1 MSRPWMPLYVGN
13 YIADTQHLTTLE
25 HGAYL
30 LLLMH
35 YWIHGGLP
43 SDEKRLSLIAKLD
56 PKSWRKVRSVLV
68 AFFDPDWKHKRV
80 DEELAKAFG
89 ISEINR
95 MNAGKRWGQRTAN
108 AHTPASPNA
117 MPEPVRNGC
126 LSQSQSQSHKDNS
139 QSGAHAPADASDEDR
154 FWSRLDDLGKRGIG
168 RSRCTQLLK
177 LIDGDFIEAN
187 RVLDA
192 TEAAKKPG
200 QYLGAVI
207 RNLERGANAA
217 PLGANSNV
225 PDWVNEKRAAGVLVD
240 REGKHW
246 RCLGELHND
255 AGEAVGW

>member
-25 HGAYL
+25 HGAYM

-35 YWIHGGLP
+35 YWTHGGLP

-56 PKSWRKVRSVLV
+56 LKTWRKVRTVLA

-80 DEELAKAFG
+80 DEELAKASD
-89 ISEINR
+89 IREINR
-95 MNAGKRWGQRTAN
+95 ANAAKRWSHRNATAD
-108 AHTPASPNA
+108 ATASANG
-117 MPEPVRNGC
+117 MPEGMRNGC
-126 LSQSQSQSHKDNS
+126 LLQSQSQLQKDKS
-139 QSGAHAPADASDEDR
+139 QSGAQASADASDEDR

-225 PDWVNEKRAAGVLVD
+225 PAWVNQKRAGGIPVD
-240 REGKHW
+240 REGQHW

-255 AGEAVGW
+255 VGEPVGW